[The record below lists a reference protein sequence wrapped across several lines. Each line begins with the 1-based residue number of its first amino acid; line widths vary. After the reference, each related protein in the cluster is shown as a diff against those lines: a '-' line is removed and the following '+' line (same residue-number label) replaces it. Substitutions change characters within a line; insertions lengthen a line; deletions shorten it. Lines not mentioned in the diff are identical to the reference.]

1 MSEPILQ
8 FGTSRF
14 LLAHVALFVSQ
25 ALERGDAIGGIGVV
39 QTTGNP
45 VSHARA
51 AALSQPGGYPV
62 RIRGREHGA
71 VVDKV
76 VLGNAIRAAWIAD
89 RDWPAVRR
97 AAIDDVQV
105 IVSNTG
111 DTGYRLDEQD
121 SAAVL
126 ESAG

>member
-25 ALERGDAIGGIGVV
+25 ALERDEAIGGISVV

-45 VSHARA
+45 VSHARI
-51 AALSQPGGYPV
+51 AALSRPGGYPV
-62 RIRGREHGA
+62 RIRGSERGSI
-71 VVDKV
+71 VDKV
-76 VLGNAIRAAWIAD
+76 IVSHAIRAAWVAD
-89 RDWPAVRR
+89 RDWARVRR
-97 AAIDDVQV
+97 AAIDDVRV

-111 DTGYRLDEQD
+111 DMGYRLD
-121 SAAVL
+121 
-126 ESAG
+126 